1 LRALEDW
8 AWKQPIPWKH
18 KGVLVALAR
27 AYNREGGCFAS
38 QPAIGELMGVTA
50 RTVRESEKWLT
61 ESGFI
66 RRRRRHRANGSRT
79 SDEVSFS
86 SPLQAAESAASLP
99 EESSAWGGGATG
111 RICQNLPEDSSKATG
126 RIFPPIKGK
135 GKREVEKVR
144 KQLLDPDGGGVA
156 PAQAGA
162 REAKEAGDVETNS
175 NDNTPTLPK
184 EEPAWVSAA
193 FAEYPQLV
201 GRDLV
206 WAVSDERLGGEG
218 EIRQRRAILVELLK
232 ADDKRLHYSV
242 ANRKANATPEDDL
255 PTLPVFLDVAS

>member
-1 LRALEDW
+1 MRALEDW
-8 AWKQPIPWKH
+8 AWEQGIPGEYRYVLAALGRAYNKERGCFPGQPYMATKYGLSERTLRRRIEWLADRH
-18 KGVLVALAR
+18 YIAR
-27 AYNREGGCFAS
+27 AYRQRPNR
-38 QPAIGELMGVTA
+38 
-50 RTVRESEKWLT
+50 
-61 ESGFI
+61 
-66 RRRRRHRANGSRT
+66 SRT
-79 SDEVSFS
+79 SDEIRLA
-86 SPLQAAESAASLP
+86 SPLPLP
-99 EESSAWGGGATG
+99 EESSASLPA
-111 RICQNLPEDSSKATG
+111 NLASSIGKATG
-126 RIFPPIKGK
+126 QVVQSYRPTWPGH
-135 GKREVEKVR
+135 KREVEKVR

-162 REAKEAGDVETNS
+162 READAVEANLS

-232 ADDKRLHYSV
+232 VDDKRLSYAVVH
-242 ANRKANATPEDDL
+242 RKANATPDADL
-255 PTLPVFLDVAS
+255 PTLPSFLDVAA